1 MDDRA
6 IDRCQLKDVGASV
19 LLARSE
25 THGEAIVIRQLLA
38 SYEIPC
44 TVQSHLPHRLIP
56 TFGPAGGGFTVWI
69 PAARFDEADQLLA
82 EHRRQSFQLLQGGRR
97 R

>member
-1 MDDRA
+1 MDERA
-6 IDRCQLKDVGASV
+6 VDTLQAPDDGASV
-19 LLARSE
+19 LLAQPE

-38 SYEIPC
+38 SYDIPC
-44 TVQSHLPHRLIP
+44 TVQSDLPHSLMP

-82 EHRRQSFQLLQGGRR
+82 EHRRHSFRLIRGGRR